1 MVIKEENGTVDPSIL
16 SWLDDIANLT
26 KADIFL
32 VDPAERNDDGGIVA
46 NSKEQL
52 KFVIYGDMLTK
63 ENAKI
68 RILIMI
74 DQMVRWSL
82 SSDGLTCLAAQHVR
96 RHGPDGA
103 RPAHPA
109 LRKIA

>member
-1 MVIKEENGTVDPSIL
+1 MVIKDENAALDPSFL
-16 SWLDDIANLT
+16 HWLDDIANVT

-32 VDPAERNDDGGIVA
+32 VDPAERSSDGGIVI

-52 KFVIYGDMLTK
+52 KFIIYGDMLTK

-74 DQMVRWSL
+74 DQMVRSL
-82 SSDGLTCLAAQHVR
+82 PVR
-96 RHGPDGA
+96 
-103 RPAHPA
+103 
-109 LRKIA
+109 

>member
-1 MVIKEENGTVDPSIL
+1 MVIKDENSEVDPSIL

-32 VDPAERNDDGGIVA
+32 VDPAERNEDGGIVA

-74 DQMVRWSL
+74 DQMVRFYF
-82 SSDGLTCLAAQHVR
+82 TKTV
-96 RHGPDGA
+96 
-103 RPAHPA
+103 
-109 LRKIA
+109 